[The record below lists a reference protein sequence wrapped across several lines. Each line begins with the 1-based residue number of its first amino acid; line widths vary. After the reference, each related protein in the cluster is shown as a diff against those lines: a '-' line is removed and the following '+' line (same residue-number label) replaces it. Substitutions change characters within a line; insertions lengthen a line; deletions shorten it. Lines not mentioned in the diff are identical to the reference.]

1 MKHTIWN
8 RALAIGVVVALALVS
23 APGLAAAQAGPEV
36 SISSQGCA
44 VTVSF
49 QADQT
54 ITYGFDVFEGGTLLD
69 EQYYTVMVDTPL
81 PVTVTF
87 TYLYTGAPENA
98 PVLDITVYASD
109 SVIAEF
115 DGYTGLTE
123 TCQAA
128 QQPPEEPAPPADP
141 PGDGETP
148 APQPQSAVAGCS
160 VNLKNAVVGSF
171 VLPASFYFKPGV
183 AAGSGYGAAPGQTAW
198 VLGVDESGEYYKIAW
213 GCNYL
218 WVLTSTMG
226 PNYDKVWNGA
236 PLPTTVVE

>member
-36 SISSQGCA
+36 SVSSQDCTL
-44 VTVSF
+44 TVSF

-54 ITYGFDVFEGGTLLD
+54 FTYSFDVFDGLTLLA
-69 EQYYTVMVDTPL
+69 EQSETVMVGTPL
-81 PVTVTF
+81 PVTITF
-87 TYLYTGAPENA
+87 TYTYTGAPENA
-98 PVLDITVYASD
+98 PALDITVYESD

-115 DGYTGLTE
+115 SGYTGLAE

-128 QQPPEEPAPPADP
+128 QQPEEPAPPTDQ
-141 PGDGETP
+141 PGNGETP
-148 APQPQSAVAGCS
+148 APQPQGAAAGCS
-160 VNLKNAVVGSF
+160 VSLKNAVVGSF
-171 VLPASFYFKPGV
+171 VLPANFYFEPGV
-183 AAGSGYGAAPGQTAW
+183 AAASGYGATPGQTAW
-198 VLGVDESGEYYKIAW
+198 VLGVDKSGEYYKIVW
-213 GCNYL
+213 GCATL

-226 PNYDKVWNGA
+226 PNYDEVWNGA